1 MDMLYF
7 VLFVFKTGNIV
18 QIYNKEII
26 YAYYELLIYVLF
38 ITNMLETLKFKNSVP
53 GLIEFQ
59 LVFFD
64 KNASVNYLGN
74 FAWPGRKFKDKS
86 Q

>member
-1 MDMLYF
+1 
-7 VLFVFKTGNIV
+7 
-18 QIYNKEII
+18 
-26 YAYYELLIYVLF
+26 
-38 ITNMLETLKFKNSVP
+38 MLETLKFKNSVP